1 MQPRGEFAV
10 NRVAFASA
18 LYVAAALLLA
28 APASA
33 QQIESSYTDLN
44 LNVDCTVI
52 ESDDF
57 GTMWACGGLKGM
69 PVMVSEGDLRMFVS
83 YGLTS
88 TTEKAAEQTL
98 GPFNRLGEKIEW
110 RVSNAEGYWKPFAT
124 ILRYFTKSEE
134 GKPEGQVLVVT
145 KITPGATC
153 QIAYVDALANPDAN
167 ELARKTADTK
177 AKDFDCEKAEPEYV
191 GKFEAWER

>member
-1 MQPRGEFAV
+1 MTGKV
-10 NRVAFASA
+10 FASA
-18 LYVAAALLLA
+18 LYVAGLLLA
-28 APASA
+28 TPANA
-33 QQIESSYTDLN
+33 QQIESSYTDLD

-57 GTMWACGGLKGM
+57 GTMWACQGLKGV
-69 PVMVSEGDLRMFVS
+69 PVMVTEGDLRMFVS

-110 RVSNAEGYWKPFAT
+110 RVSNAEGHWKPFAT
-124 ILRYFTKSEE
+124 ILRFFTQGEE

-145 KITPGATC
+145 KVAPGATC
-153 QIAYVDALANPDAN
+153 QIAYVDALANPNAN
-167 ELARKTADTK
+167 ELARKAADEK
-177 AKDFDCEKAEPEYV
+177 AKDFDCAVSDPEYV
-191 GKFEAWER
+191 GKFEAWKP